1 MRSRLLPLITLI
13 LANHAGAET
22 LTLPLEQRPAWLA
35 REGIVMAGSWEPLL
49 FRVRRD
55 GSDGYTPTP
64 QQVADYRREH
74 SPEMVARLKSLGVNF
89 VMMHSY
95 KAFGREA
102 ERESM
107 QDAVRFAK
115 LCREAGLRVGVYNNS
130 GTLGWELLFKE
141 LPEAKDWAVL
151 DAAGKP
157 VTYGRAT
164 YRYYWDRNHPAAQAF
179 HKEIIRFSVEQIQ
192 ADLLH
197 FDNYIIGPGHNAN
210 SVSRFR
216 SYLKS
221 RFKPQQLEEM
231 GITDPDRAM
240 PPTGPDANGL
250 LGRAWLDFSCGSMA
264 ESYHDL
270 SRYARTL
277 RSDVLVECNPGGPG
291 NRISPPID
299 HGRLLVGGEAFW
311 DEGRE
316 PGYRDGQL
324 NTRIRTY
331 KLARRMNNIA
341 FAYTTSPLE
350 AAEAMAFNLDCFGC
364 ICWFE
369 YGRLAAKPGVETP
382 VSLELAP
389 YIRFFRDRRDLL
401 RNAEVVADVAILR
414 SFPSQVY
421 AEATQAQLTAQAE
434 QFLIENRVPFQIIY
448 DDHLSELSRYRA
460 LVLAGCVAM
469 SDAQIEQV
477 RSFAAG
483 GGRVLLVGDAATHD
497 EWLMP
502 RRAPGL
508 QDLPEAQ
515 LVRIQKI
522 AEMGDAVSTLLQASP
537 SLAVE
542 GPHGLCAELTER
554 PGRRLVHLVNYR
566 TDTPARNVTVTVQL
580 PEGKQVKNVRLARP
594 EHDKDAD
601 LEIRQQGRV
610 ITCVVPVIDV
620 YGIVVVTRDTPGAP
634 R

>member
-1 MRSRLLPLITLI
+1 MRNRFLPLITLI
-13 LANHAGAET
+13 LATHAAAET
-22 LTLPLEQRPAWLA
+22 LTLPLNQRPDWLA
-35 REGIVMAGSWEPLL
+35 RDGIVMAGSWEPLL

-55 GSDGYTPTP
+55 GSDGYTPTAE
-64 QQVADYRREH
+64 QLADYQREH

-95 KAFGREA
+95 KAFGRQA

-107 QDAVRFAK
+107 EDAVRFAK
-115 LCREAGLRVGVYNNS
+115 LCHEAGLRIGVYNNS

-141 LPEAKDWAVL
+141 LPEAKDWIVL
-151 DAAGKP
+151 DENGKP
-157 VTYGRAT
+157 ITYGRAT
-164 YRYYWDRNHPAAQAF
+164 YRLGEFFEHPAAQAF
-179 HKEIIRFSVEQIQ
+179 HKDIIRFSVEQIQ
-192 ADLLH
+192 TDLLH
-197 FDNYIIGPGHNAN
+197 FDNYIIGPGHNTN
-210 SVSRFR
+210 SVSRLR
-216 SYLKS
+216 RYLKE
-221 RFKPQQLEEM
+221 RFTPQQHNEM
-231 GITDPDRAM
+231 GITNPDRAT
-240 PPTGPDANGL
+240 PPTGDTPNAFL
-250 LGRAWLDFSCGSMA
+250 RRAWMDFCSASLA
-264 ESYHDL
+264 DSYHDL

-277 RSDVLVECNPGGPG
+277 RADILVECNPGGPG
-291 NRISPPID
+291 DRISPPID
-299 HGRLLVGGEAFW
+299 HGRLLTGGEAFW

-316 PGYRDGQL
+316 PGYRDGRL

-331 KLARRMNNIA
+331 KIARRMNNIA

-350 AAEAMAFNLDCFGC
+350 AAEAMAFNLDCLGC

-389 YIRFFRDRRDLL
+389 YIRFFHDRHDLL

-421 AEATQAQLTAQAE
+421 AESAQAQLTARAE
-434 QFLIENRVPFQIIY
+434 QSLIENRAPFQIIY
-448 DDHLSELSRYRA
+448 DCHLNELSRYRG
-460 LVLAGCVAM
+460 LILAGCVAM

-477 RSFAAG
+477 RKFVTG

-508 QDLPEAQ
+508 KDLPEAQ
-515 LVRIQKI
+515 LVRIQEVTELGRAI
-522 AEMGDAVSTLLQASP
+522 GALLQAPP
-537 SLAVE
+537 SLTVE
-542 GPHGLCAELTER
+542 GPSGLCAELTEQ

-566 TDTPARNVTVTVQL
+566 TDTPARNIEVTVQI
-580 PEGKQVKNVRLARP
+580 PEGMQVKNVRLARL

-601 LEIRQQGRV
+601 LEIRRQEKT
-610 ITCVVPVIDV
+610 ITCVVPAIDV
-620 YGIVVVTRDTPGAP
+620 YGIIVVTWDTQK
-634 R
+634 

>member
-1 MRSRLLPLITLI
+1 
-13 LANHAGAET
+13 
-22 LTLPLEQRPAWLA
+22 
-35 REGIVMAGSWEPLL
+35 MAGSWEPLL

-55 GSDGYTPTP
+55 GSDGYTPTAE
-64 QQVADYRREH
+64 QLADYQREH

-95 KAFGREA
+95 KAFGRQA

-107 QDAVRFAK
+107 EDAVRFAK
-115 LCREAGLRVGVYNNS
+115 LCHEAGLRIGVYNNS

-141 LPEAKDWAVL
+141 LPEAKDWIVL
-151 DAAGKP
+151 DENGKP
-157 VTYGRAT
+157 ITYGRAT

-179 HKEIIRFSVEQIQ
+179 HKNIIRFSVEQIQ
-192 ADLLH
+192 TDLLH

-210 SVSRFR
+210 SVNRFR
-216 SYLKS
+216 RYLKS
-221 RFKPQQLEEM
+221 RFKPQQIEEM
-231 GITDPDRAM
+231 GLTEPDRAM
-240 PPTGPDANGL
+240 PPTGANANDL
-250 LGRAWLDFSCGSMA
+250 LRRAWLDFSCVSMA

-270 SRYARTL
+270 SRFARTL
-277 RSDVLVECNPGGPG
+277 RSDMLVECNPGGPG

-299 HGRLLVGGEAFW
+299 HGRLLTGGEAFW

-316 PGYRDGQL
+316 PGYRDGRL

-331 KLARRMNNIA
+331 KIARRMNNIA

-350 AAEAMAFNLDCFGC
+350 AAEAMAFNLDCLGC

-369 YGRLAAKPGVETP
+369 YGRLAARPGVETP

-389 YIRFFRDRRDLL
+389 YIRFFHDRRDLL
-401 RNAEVVADVAILR
+401 RHAEVVADVAILR

-421 AEATQAQLTAQAE
+421 AEAAQAQLTAQAE
-434 QFLIENRVPFQIIY
+434 QFLVENRVPFQIIY
-448 DDHLSELSRYRA
+448 DCHLTELSRYRG

-497 EWLMP
+497 EWLIPHKM
-502 RRAPGL
+502 PGL
-508 QDLPEAQ
+508 ANLPQAQ
-515 LVRIQKI
+515 LVRIQN
-522 AEMGDAVSTLLQASP
+522 ATDLGPAVGALLQAPP
-537 SLAVE
+537 SLTVE
-542 GPHGLCAELTER
+542 GPSGLCAELTEQ

-566 TDTPARNVTVTVQL
+566 TDTPARNINVTVQL
-580 PEGKQVKNVRLARP
+580 PEGKQPSNVRLVRP
-594 EHDKDAD
+594 EHDKDAN
-601 LEIRQQGRV
+601 LAIRRQEKA
-610 ITCVVPVIDV
+610 ITCVVPAIDV
-620 YGIVVVTRDTPGAP
+620 YGIVVVTWDTQK
-634 R
+634 

>member
-1 MRSRLLPLITLI
+1 MRNRFLPLITLI
-13 LANHAGAET
+13 LTTHAAAET
-22 LTLPLEQRPAWLA
+22 LTLPLSQRPGWLA
-35 REGIVMAGSWEPLL
+35 RDGIVMAGSWEPLL

-55 GSDGYTPTP
+55 GSDGYTPTAE
-64 QQVADYRREH
+64 QLADYQREH

-95 KAFGREA
+95 KAFGRQA
-102 ERESM
+102 ERDSM
-107 QDAVRFAK
+107 EDAVRFAK
-115 LCREAGLRVGVYNNS
+115 LCHEAGLRIGVYNNS

-141 LPEAKDWAVL
+141 LPEAKDWIVL
-151 DAAGKP
+151 DENEKP
-157 VTYGRAT
+157 ITYGRAT

-179 HKEIIRFSVEQIQ
+179 HKEIIRFSVGQIQ
-192 ADLLH
+192 TDLLH
-197 FDNYIIGPGHNAN
+197 FDNYIIGPGHNTN
-210 SVSRFR
+210 SVNRFR

-221 RFKPQQLEEM
+221 QFRAEQLEQM
-231 GITDPDRAM
+231 GIKDPDHAM
-240 PPTGPDANGL
+240 PPTGANASNL
-250 LGRAWLDFSCGSMA
+250 LRRAWLDFSCVSMA

-270 SRYARTL
+270 SRFARTL
-277 RSDVLVECNPGGPG
+277 RSDMLVECNPGGPG

-299 HGRLLVGGEAFW
+299 HGRLLTGGEAFW

-316 PGYRDGQL
+316 PGYRDGRL

-331 KLARRMNNIA
+331 KIARRMNNVA

-350 AAEAMAFNLDCFGC
+350 AAEAMAFNLDCLGC

-369 YGRLAAKPGVETP
+369 YGRLAARPGVETP

-389 YIRFFRDRRDLL
+389 YIRFFHDRRDLL
-401 RNAEVVADVAILR
+401 RHAEVVADVAILR

-421 AEATQAQLTAQAE
+421 AEAAQAQLTAQAE

-448 DDHLSELSRYRA
+448 DCHLTELSRYRG

-497 EWLMP
+497 EWLIP
-502 RRAPGL
+502 RKMPGL
-508 QDLPEAQ
+508 ANLPQAQ
-515 LVRIQKI
+515 LVRTQNSTDL
-522 AEMGDAVSTLLQASP
+522 GRAVAALLQAPP
-537 SLAVE
+537 SLTVE
-542 GPHGLCAELTER
+542 GPSGLCAELTEQ

-566 TDTPARNVTVTVQL
+566 TDTPARNINVTVQL
-580 PEGKQVKNVRLARP
+580 PRGEPVKSVRLARP
-594 EHDKDAD
+594 EHDKDVN
-601 LEIRQQGRV
+601 LEIRRQEKA
-610 ITCVVPVIDV
+610 ITCVVPAIDV
-620 YGIVVVTRDTPGAP
+620 YGIVVVTWDTQK
-634 R
+634 